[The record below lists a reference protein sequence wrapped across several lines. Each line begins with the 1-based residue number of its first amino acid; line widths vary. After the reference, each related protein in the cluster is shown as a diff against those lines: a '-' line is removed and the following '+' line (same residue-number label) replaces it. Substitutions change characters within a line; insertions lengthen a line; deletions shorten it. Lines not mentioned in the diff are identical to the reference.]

1 MSQTTSPMPTARR
14 PDANELKGSAY
25 ELFILLVGI
34 LSVVNTAIVLMPFR
48 GPVQQVALL
57 VDGII
62 APIFLVD
69 FIYRLRTSHPRS
81 DYLWRR
87 FGWADLL
94 SVIPTLGV
102 FRLFR
107 ITRVIHLFRKRG
119 LPWVAA
125 ELDDTRAWAT
135 FLMTVFLTIVVVE
148 FAGMGVYVVESPDP
162 VANIK
167 SASDAIWWGFVTI
180 TTVGYGDQY
189 PVTNAGRII
198 GTFLLFAGIALF
210 SVLTGFI
217 ANAFLAPRRRRR
229 FAKVVEPTIA
239 ADLNELRTMLA
250 QQEATATEIR
260 ARIDR
265 IERWVIAQSE
275 GLSAAQES
283 PGGPPAT

>member
-1 MSQTTSPMPTARR
+1 MSDTTTPTPRL
-14 PDANELKGSAY
+14 PDANELKSSAY

-34 LSVVNTAIVLMPFR
+34 LSVVNTFVILLPFE
-48 GPVQQVALL
+48 GPVQQVAFL
-57 VDGII
+57 VDTLI

-69 FIYRLRTSHPRS
+69 FVYRLSTSRPRS

-94 SVIPTLGV
+94 SVVPVLGV

-119 LPWVAA
+119 LHWIAA
-125 ELDDTRAWAT
+125 ELDDSRAWAT
-135 FLMTVFLTIVVVE
+135 FLMTVFLVLVVVE
-148 FAGMGVYVVESPDP
+148 VCGMTVYLVERPDP
-162 VANIK
+162 AANIK

-189 PVTNAGRII
+189 PVTNAGRLI

-239 ADLNELRTMLA
+239 SDLNE
-250 QQEATATEIR
+250 TAHDARPAGGDR
-260 ARIDR
+260 ARR
-265 IERWVIAQSE
+265 SGRAST
-275 GLSAAQES
+275 GSSA
-283 PGGPPAT
+283 G

>member
-1 MSQTTSPMPTARR
+1 MTQTETTRPRH

-25 ELFILLVGI
+25 ELFILLVGL
-34 LSVVNTAIVLMPFR
+34 LSVVNTVIVLFPFR

-57 VDGII
+57 VDGILS
-62 APIFLVD
+62 PIFLVD
-69 FIYRLRTSHPRS
+69 FIYRLSTSQPRS

-87 FGWADLL
+87 FGWADAL
-94 SVIPTLGV
+94 SVFPSLGV

-107 ITRVIHLFRKRG
+107 ISRVIHLLRKRG

-125 ELDDTRAWAT
+125 ELDDMRATAT
-135 FLMTVFLTIVVVE
+135 FLMTVFLVIVVVE
-148 FAGMGVYVVESPDP
+148 FAGMGVYLVESPDP
-162 VANIK
+162 AANIK

-189 PVTNAGRII
+189 PVTTAGRVI

-229 FAKVVEPTIA
+229 FAKVVEPSVA
-239 ADLNELRTMLA
+239 LDLNELRTMLA
-250 QQEATATEIR
+250 QQETTAAEIR
-260 ARIDR
+260 QRIDA
-265 IERWVIAQSE
+265 IERWVVAQSE
-275 GLSAAQES
+275 RPHAPEE
-283 PGGPPAT
+283 PRGGPRAT